1 VRYHFINAEKTN
13 HSISLLCKAFNVSQS
28 GFHAWQRRSMSL
40 RQREDMILLA
50 YIRSI
55 HFDNYQS
62 YGRERMTK
70 ELRGLGF
77 VVSERRVSRLMKD
90 NNIHIKRTHK
100 FKRTTNN
107 NRT

>member
-1 VRYHFINAEKTN
+1 MRYQFINAQKTN
-13 HSISLLCKAFNVSQS
+13 HPIILLCKAFNVSES

-62 YGRERMTK
+62 YGRERMTE
-70 ELRGLGF
+70 ELRDLGAL
-77 VVSERRVSRLMKD
+77 VAM
-90 NNIHIKRTHK
+90 
-100 FKRTTNN
+100 
-107 NRT
+107 